1 MNTQNGPYIYKYPH
15 PSVTTDCV
23 IFGFDGL
30 QLRVLLIERKND
42 PYKGY
47 WAFPGGFLN
56 EDESAETGA
65 LRELEEETGMKSA
78 YIKQF
83 HTFSSPKRDPRERVL
98 TIAFYALVNIVEVTA
113 NDDAANARWFAL
125 DEVPS
130 LAFDHDTILNM
141 AITEMRKQMYF
152 EPIGLDLLPNKFSI
166 DELHRLFEAVLGK
179 NIDKGILFEHIK
191 QLDLLIPANESSPNN
206 IEDKMQLFTLG
217 HDKYQELKENGW
229 KLAL

>member
-83 HTFSSPKRDPRERVL
+83 HTFSSPNRDPRERVL

>member
-166 DELHRLFEAVLGK
+166 DELHRLFVAVLGK

>member
-113 NDDAANARWFAL
+113 NDDAANAHWFAL

-191 QLDLLIPANESSPNN
+191 QLDLLIPANESSLNN

>member
-113 NDDAANARWFAL
+113 NDDAANAHWFAL